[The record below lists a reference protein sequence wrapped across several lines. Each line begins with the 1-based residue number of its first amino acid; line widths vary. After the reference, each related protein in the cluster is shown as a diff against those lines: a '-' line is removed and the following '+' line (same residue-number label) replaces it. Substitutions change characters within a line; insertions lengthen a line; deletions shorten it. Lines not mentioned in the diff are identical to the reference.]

1 MAFPL
6 HRPRRLRQSEGL
18 RRLVRETELSVDHL
32 ISPIFLCDGKK
43 VRKEIPSM
51 PGVFQMSLDVALDE
65 ARLLKKLGIPAT
77 LLFGVAPRNRKDPV
91 GSEAWSDDGLVQRG
105 AALIKSKVPDLVVVA
120 DACFCEYTDH
130 GHCGVLD
137 ECREVSND
145 ATLDNLARTA
155 VSQARAGA
163 DIIAPSA
170 MMDGM
175 VRAIREGLDR
185 EGFAQTPIMAY
196 SVKYASAFYGPFRD
210 AADSAPAFGDRR
222 QYQMDPA
229 NRREGMREARLD
241 IEEGADIVM
250 VKPALAY
257 MDVIHA
263 LRAQTDLPI
272 CAYNVSGEY
281 SMIKAAGKLGWID
294 EKRAA
299 LESLMGIRRAGADLI
314 ITYWAKDVAGWLQ
327 K

>member
-32 ISPIFLCDGKK
+32 ISPIFLCDGKD

-65 ARLLKKLGIPAT
+65 ARLLRKLGIPAT
-77 LLFGVAPRNRKDPV
+77 LLFGVPPRKRKDSC
-91 GSEAWSDDGLVQRG
+91 GTEAWSDEGLVQRG
-105 AALIKSKVPDLVVVA
+105 TALIKSKVPELVVIA
-120 DACFCEYTDH
+120 DTCFCEYTEH

-137 ECREVSND
+137 ESREVVND

-175 VRAIREGLDR
+175 VHAMRAGLDR
-185 EGFAQTPIMAY
+185 EGFSQTPIMAY

-257 MDVIHA
+257 MDVIHD
-263 LRAQTDLPI
+263 LRARTDLPI

-299 LESLMGIRRAGADLI
+299 LESLLGIRRAGADLI
-314 ITYWAKDVAGWLQ
+314 ITYWAKDVAEWLQ

>member
-6 HRPRRLRQSEGL
+6 HRPRRLRQFEGL

-32 ISPIFLCDGKK
+32 ISPIFLCDGKD

-65 ARLLKKLGIPAT
+65 ARLLRKLGIPAT
-77 LLFGVAPRNRKDPV
+77 LLFGVPPRKRKDSC
-91 GSEAWSDDGLVQRG
+91 GTEAWSDEGLVQRG
-105 AALIKSKVPDLVVVA
+105 TALIKSKVPEMVVIA
-120 DACFCEYTDH
+120 DTCFCEYTEH
-130 GHCGVLD
+130 GHCGVLN
-137 ECREVSND
+137 ECREVIND

-175 VRAIREGLDR
+175 VHAMRAGLDR

-257 MDVIHA
+257 MDVIHD
-263 LRAQTDLPI
+263 LRARTDLPI

-299 LESLMGIRRAGADLI
+299 LESLIGIRRAGADLI
-314 ITYWAKDVAGWLQ
+314 ITYWAKDVAEWLQ

>member
-51 PGVFQMSLDVALDE
+51 PGVCQMSLDVALDE
-65 ARLLKKLGIPAT
+65 AHLLKKLGIPAT
-77 LLFGVAPRNRKDPV
+77 LLFGVPPRKRKDST
-91 GSEAWSDDGLVQRG
+91 GSEAWSDEGLVQRG
-105 AALIKSKVPDLVVVA
+105 TALIKSKIPDLVVIA
-120 DACFCEYTDH
+120 DTCFCEYTDH
-130 GHCGVLD
+130 GHCGVLND
-137 ECREVSND
+137 CREVIND

-175 VRAIREGLDR
+175 VHAMRQGLDR